1 MRVPLGEVYVKL
13 SKTFETSKR
22 NSNLGA
28 SISMGFWYIELFDS
42 LILYIYSSALS
53 NCYFSLFAVFCFS

>member
-1 MRVPLGEVYVKL
+1 MRVPLGEVYVKP

-28 SISMGFWYIELFDS
+28 SISMGF
-42 LILYIYSSALS
+42 
-53 NCYFSLFAVFCFS
+53 

>member
-1 MRVPLGEVYVKL
+1 MHVPLGEVYVKL

-28 SISMGFWYIELFDS
+28 SISTGI
-42 LILYIYSSALS
+42 
-53 NCYFSLFAVFCFS
+53 